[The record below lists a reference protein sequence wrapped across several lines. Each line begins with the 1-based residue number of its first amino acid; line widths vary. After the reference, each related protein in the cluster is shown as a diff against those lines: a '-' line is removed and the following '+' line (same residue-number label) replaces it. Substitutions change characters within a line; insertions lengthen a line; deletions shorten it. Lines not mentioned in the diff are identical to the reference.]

1 MNETPE
7 TDSYSNARRQMV
19 ERDLISRNIINPEVL
34 RAMARVPRHRFVENS
49 QVDEAYADRAL
60 SIGRGQTI
68 SQPYIVAFAA
78 QALKIEPGDQVLEVG
93 TGSGYSAAVLAE
105 LGATVVSLER
115 DKTLAWMARERLA
128 ALGYQRVEVIEGDG
142 SIGWKDQAPFAAIS
156 VAAAAPEIPGALVEQ
171 LQVGGRLVVPI
182 GGRYSGQRL
191 IRVLRTDAGTR
202 VDDLLGVAFV
212 PLIGNSGWPEAER

>member
-68 SQPYIVAFAA
+68 SQPYIVGLMSQLLEAD
-78 QALKIEPGDQVLEVG
+78 PGDKILEIG
-93 TGSGYSAAVLAE
+93 TGSGYQAAVLAE
-105 LGATVVSLER
+105 MGLEVYSIEIIESLAIRTEK
-115 DKTLAWMARERLA
+115 DLAR
-128 ALGYQRVEVIEGDG
+128 LGYSDVHVMHGDG
-142 SIGWKDQAPFAAIS
+142 YQGWPNEAPFDGIIIT
-156 VAAAAPEIPGALVEQ
+156 AAPPKLPEPLHHE
-171 LQVGGRLVVPI
+171 
-182 GGRYSGQRL
+182 
-191 IRVLRTDAGTR
+191 RV
-202 VDDLLGVAFV
+202 
-212 PLIGNSGWPEAER
+212 W